1 MISVVLIEPE
11 TSGNLGAIA
20 RIMANFDFK
29 ELILINPKC
38 KIDEDARNRAKHAQ
52 TILDKAKIKEFD
64 YLKKFD
70 YKIATTAKL
79 GTDYNIP
86 RCPLSPEEFANKV
99 CSLDKKTKLALIIG
113 REGIGLT
120 NEEIADC
127 DFTVSI
133 PVSKTYPTLNI
144 SHALTVI
151 LYELFKKSGE
161 KNTDVITPISAIEK
175 KQLMKLFNKVFDKL
189 EFATPDKKETQK
201 TLWKKIIGKAFLTK
215 RESFAMMG
223 FLKKLL

>member
-113 REGIGLT
+113 R
-120 NEEIADC
+120 
-127 DFTVSI
+127 
-133 PVSKTYPTLNI
+133 
-144 SHALTVI
+144 
-151 LYELFKKSGE
+151 
-161 KNTDVITPISAIEK
+161 
-175 KQLMKLFNKVFDKL
+175 
-189 EFATPDKKETQK
+189 
-201 TLWKKIIGKAFLTK
+201 
-215 RESFAMMG
+215 
-223 FLKKLL
+223 